1 MTPQELKR
9 LAQKYLDET
18 PAGEHRA
25 LQKEINDAFL
35 EMYCADPRLTD
46 VKGDKEWWAKI
57 QIGAFTA
64 GWVKCMDRKKKS

>member
-35 EMYCADPRLTD
+35 EMYCADPRLTA
-46 VKGDKEWWAKI
+46 VKENKEWWVKT
-57 QIGAFTA
+57 QLGAFTA
-64 GWVKCMDRKKKS
+64 GWVKCLNRRKKS